1 MQPHDQ
7 FFPYILIHKEI
18 KFTQWELNVILYK
31 YVKISFNMTPK
42 QIKGFV
48 REWEVGKQI
57 LNTCTQWKNHVL
69 HWKKNLITIV
79 KISSKCA
86 LTKRIIINDAAEC
99 IRCGM

>member
-31 YVKISFNMTPK
+31 YVKISFNMIPK

-57 LNTCTQWKNHVL
+57 LNTCVHNGKTMY
-69 HWKKNLITIV
+69 LIE
-79 KISSKCA
+79 KFF
-86 LTKRIIINDAAEC
+86 
-99 IRCGM
+99 

>member
-18 KFTQWELNVILYK
+18 KFTQWELNVILYE

-57 LNTCTQWKNHVL
+57 LNTCVHNEKTMYFIE
-69 HWKKNLITIV
+69 KKI
-79 KISSKCA
+79 
-86 LTKRIIINDAAEC
+86 
-99 IRCGM
+99 

>member
-1 MQPHDQ
+1 
-7 FFPYILIHKEI
+7 
-18 KFTQWELNVILYK
+18 
-31 YVKISFNMTPK
+31 MTPK

-57 LNTCTQWKNHVL
+57 LNTCVHNEKTMYFIE
-69 HWKKNLITIV
+69 KKNLITIV

>member
-1 MQPHDQ
+1 M
-7 FFPYILIHKEI
+7 
-18 KFTQWELNVILYK
+18 
-31 YVKISFNMTPK
+31 
-42 QIKGFV
+42 KGFV

-57 LNTCTQWKNHVL
+57 LNTCVHNEKNHVL

-86 LTKRIIINDAAEC
+86 LTKRIIINGAAEC